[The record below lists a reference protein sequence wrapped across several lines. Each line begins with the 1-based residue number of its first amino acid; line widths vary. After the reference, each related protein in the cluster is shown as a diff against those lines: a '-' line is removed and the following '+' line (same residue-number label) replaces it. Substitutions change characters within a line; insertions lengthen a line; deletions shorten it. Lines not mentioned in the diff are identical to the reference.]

1 MQIKYDLTGKKRK
14 DMVQVISK
22 AADYDAGYLGAPSF
36 AYEIGDFTVTKD
48 GTLEFSDRT
57 DSEIVENVIE
67 TLREAGFEAENT
79 AENEPAA
86 AETETEETAAED
98 EPAADGTE
106 TSETAEQKP
115 TATIDKTEIETTAT
129 EDDTYELEI
138 SISRSTLTDAQLDNL
153 KKLVASKEGLIKTAL
168 GTDSIPIEVTEDK
181 ITFPWFPETDRK
193 SVMAYNL
200 FITKMCEM
208 AKTQKRVTA
217 KAKTVDNEKYAF
229 RCFLLRLG
237 FIGEEYKAARKI
249 LLKNLNGSSAFKV
262 PKETEE
268 EGNGETA

>member
-67 TLREAGFEAENT
+67 ALHEAGFEAEAAEGEPT
-79 AENEPAA
+79 ADEMETTETAAENEPAVDK
-86 AETETEETAAED
+86 TETEETA
-98 EPAADGTE
+98 TE
-106 TSETAEQKP
+106 NKP
-115 TATIDKTEIETTAT
+115 TIDKTEIEITAAET
-129 EDDTYELEI
+129 DTYELEI
-138 SISRSTLTDAQLDNL
+138 SISRSTLTDTQLDNL
-153 KKLVASKEGLIKTAL
+153 KKLVVSKERLIKAAL
-168 GTDSIPIEVTEDK
+168 GTDSIPVEVTEDK

-193 SVMAYNL
+193 SVLAYNL

-268 EGNGETA
+268 EGNGETV

>member
-14 DMVQVISK
+14 DMVQIISK
-22 AADYDAGYLGAPSF
+22 AADYDTKYLGAPSF

-67 TLREAGFEAENT
+67 ALREAGFEAEAAEGEPT
-79 AENEPAA
+79 ADETETTTENEPAVDG
-86 AETETEETAAED
+86 TETAAEN
-98 EPAADGTE
+98 
-106 TSETAEQKP
+106 KP
-115 TATIDKTEIETTAT
+115 TIDKTEIEMTTA

-138 SISRSTLTDAQLDNL
+138 SISRSEFTDTQLDNL
-153 KKLVASKEGLIKTAL
+153 KKLVASKEGLIKAAL

-193 SVMAYNL
+193 SVLAYNL

-249 LLKNLNGSSAFKV
+249 LLKNLNGSSAFKAQ
-262 PKETEE
+262 KETE